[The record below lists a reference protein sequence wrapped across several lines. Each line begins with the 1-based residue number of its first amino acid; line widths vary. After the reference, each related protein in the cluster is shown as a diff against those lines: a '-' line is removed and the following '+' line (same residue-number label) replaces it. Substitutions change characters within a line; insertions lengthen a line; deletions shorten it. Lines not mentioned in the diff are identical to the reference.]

1 MILTGV
7 ADEVPVND
15 DDDAPDDEVI
25 IVGDEDPDE

>member
-7 ADEVPVND
+7 ANEVPVN